1 MAICQALVV
10 LTALIQNKFIRGMM
24 IHYAVVNP
32 VSAQRTFALLTET
45 ILMLSKFAIAIGFP
59 I

>member
-1 MAICQALVV
+1 
-10 LTALIQNKFIRGMM
+10 M

-32 VSAQRTFALLTET
+32 VSAQRTFAQLTET
-45 ILMLSKFAIAIGFP
+45 ILMLSKLAIGSR